1 LSTSRRERKFDVVTT
16 DIPILD
22 RILGGGL
29 PNGSVIV
36 LMGEPGSG
44 FDLFA
49 QQIMYLK
56 AKNGNSKV
64 AYFSVDRPSEDVKNE
79 MAIYG
84 WDIEALEKENIWA
97 FIDAYAPRQ
106 EVRRGMTG
114 RRIIIEMLATK
125 LPQAISE
132 GRCSVVDTFSY
143 FLLFYDLK
151 DIIDLVETVILQAR
165 KHGGIH
171 FFLVVSGLHDDKTI
185 TTLVHFTDGMLEFIL
200 NPEEEEAV
208 GTIRIKK
215 LRRVHHIVRSI
226 PYRIVSEGIT
236 VETTMRIA

>member
-1 LSTSRRERKFDVVTT
+1 LSSSRKSQKFDVVGTGL
-16 DIPILD
+16 PILD
-22 RILGGGL
+22 RILSGGL
-29 PNGSVIV
+29 PDGSVLV

-56 AKNGNSKV
+56 AKEGSEKV
-64 AYFSVDRPSEDVKNE
+64 AYFSVDRPSEDVKSE
-79 MAIYG
+79 MSIYG
-84 WDIEALEKENIWA
+84 WDLDALEKEDVWT

-114 RRIIIEMLATK
+114 RRIIIEMLATT
-125 LPQAISE
+125 LPQAIGE

-171 FFLVVSGLHDDKTI
+171 FFLVVSGLHDTKTI
-185 TTLVHFTDGMLEFIL
+185 TTLVHFTDGMLEFNL
-200 NPEEEEAV
+200 NPEEEEAA

-215 LRRVHHIVRSI
+215 LRRIHHIVRNI
-226 PYRIVSEGIT
+226 PYRIASDGI
-236 VETTMRIA
+236 VIETTMRIA